1 MANSSAIRITT
12 APNVRR
18 IGPGWLFERL
28 STKEKLYA
36 HHSSQY
42 GWTSTLIWLQL
53 MLSRAAWSGT
63 EIILRRQYQEQMR
76 TDICTE
82 GSIPS
87 SFPFFIYLFLVR
99 ERNQLLPSLTRVSI
113 IRSGF
118 TDSWPALQDQG
129 VGQMLQYNHSGPR
142 ISLVSKP

>member
-1 MANSSAIRITT
+1 
-12 APNVRR
+12 
-18 IGPGWLFERL
+18 
-28 STKEKLYA
+28 
-36 HHSSQY
+36 
-42 GWTSTLIWLQL
+42 

-63 EIILRRQYQEQMR
+63 EIFLRRQYQKQMR

-87 SFPFFIYLFLVR
+87 SFPFLFLFFLVR
-99 ERNQLLPSLTRVSI
+99 ERNQLLPSLTRASI

-129 VGQMLQYNHSGPR
+129 VVQMLQYNHSGPR
-142 ISLVSKP
+142 ISSVSKP